1 MCLSS
6 SFLVITTAPI
16 PRCECVYTTTRA
28 NHSRGTPTPR
38 LYFTLKRTGGI
49 FEHSRKPPIAV
60 TPGIASTE
68 ACPHGVLGSTYY
80 CLTWPPAILAS
91 SFNSSYCRYL
101 ASFHI
106 VALLDEA
113 QYSESLHGAI
123 DPQHVVHQMVLRHL
137 EQPITSPLLL
147 QRPAVAHVSPAFDKS
162 QDYYISPL
170 GSPGRSLT
178 HTLT

>member
-49 FEHSRKPPIAV
+49 FEHSGKPPIAV

-91 SFNSSYCRYL
+91 SLNSSYCL
-101 ASFHI
+101 TWPPSI
-106 VALLDEA
+106 LW
-113 QYSESLHGAI
+113 
-123 DPQHVVHQMVLRHL
+123 
-137 EQPITSPLLL
+137 
-147 QRPAVAHVSPAFDKS
+147 
-162 QDYYISPL
+162 
-170 GSPGRSLT
+170 RSLT
-178 HTLT
+178 KPSTASRCTEQLIRSMSSIRWSCATLSSPSHHLSFFSVQPLPTFRLRSTSHKTTTYHPWDRQGEA